1 MKLAATIVGSIK
13 ADLQAEMRGIEK
25 SVAAGVKEA
34 GDGLKGSLRKH
45 VVTAGL
51 GSRLARAW
59 RSRAYPNKGHDAAS
73 LVWTKAPQ
81 IIRTFDEGT
90 VIRSKSG
97 FWLAIPTPAAPRRGV
112 GGKRISPSNFP
123 EHRFGP
129 LRFVYRRTGPSLLV
143 VDGVRVSAKT
153 GRVGRRAKGGAFTRT
168 GRMKAGIATAVMF
181 LLVPQVRMPKRLDV
195 RRAAERWSRRLPSL
209 ISRHMPTGS

>member
-13 ADLQAEMRGIEK
+13 TDMQGEMRGIEK
-25 SVAAGVKEA
+25 AVAAGVREA
-34 GDGLKGSLRKH
+34 GDGLKGSLRKQ
-45 VVTAGL
+45 VVSAGL
-51 GSRLARAW
+51 GTRLARAW

-97 FWLAIPTPAAPRRGV
+97 FWLAIPTPAAPKRGV

-129 LRFVYRRTGPSLLV
+129 LRFVYRARGPSLLV
-143 VDGVRVSAKT
+143 ADGVRVSAKT
-153 GRVGRRAKGGAFTRT
+153 GRVGRRAKGGAFTKT

-209 ISRHMPTGS
+209 IGRHMKSE

>member
-25 SVAAGVKEA
+25 AVVAGVKEA
-34 GDGLKGSLRKH
+34 GDGLKGSLRKQ
-45 VVTAGL
+45 VVSAGL
-51 GSRLARAW
+51 GTRLARAW
-59 RSRAYPNKGHDAAS
+59 RSRTYPNKGHDAAG

-97 FWLAIPTPAAPRRGV
+97 FWLAIPTPAAPKRGG
-112 GGKRISPSNFP
+112 GGKRITPSNFP

-129 LRFVYRRTGPSLLV
+129 LRFVYRPQGPSLLV
-143 VDGVRVSAKT
+143 VDSVRVSAKT
-153 GRVGRRAKGGAFTRT
+153 GRVGRRAKGGAFTKT

-209 ISRHMPTGS
+209 IGRHINSE